1 VHNLP
6 AFRGLQVS
14 NPLKPDLRSTYIT
27 FSNYWTAALF
37 FRARNGTF
45 KRVPQKGNVGFEG
58 QKGGMTV
65 YYMQNGLG
73 DYQQKS
79 KVSAFKPVRS
89 TLYFVEITGDLQT
102 IGLSNVDRQPYGWLK
117 GRSGQVPATYLH
129 LPAGYEY
136 ALS

>member
-1 VHNLP
+1 M
-6 AFRGLQVS
+6 RSQ
-14 NPLKPDLRSTYIT
+14 LKIEI
-27 FSNYWTAALF
+27 SNYWTAALY

-79 KVSAFKPVRS
+79 KVSAFKPVS
-89 TLYFVEITGDLQT
+89 LLFCFGNDTGKLID
-102 IGLSNVDRQPYGWLK
+102 DR
-117 GRSGQVPATYLH
+117 AF
-129 LPAGYEY
+129 AC
-136 ALS
+136 